1 MKDDFWHMQHEFLS
15 SAPRDVVRGILE
27 DDKKNYKKA
36 EAELNEELTLLNDAL
51 TLFITSLQ
59 GGYRN
64 LEQWKD
70 NISVKAAVTMANSDL
85 NYLLLA
91 RHAVMLG
98 YFPECRDLLRSCHER
113 ITRCYLFFVDKDEAK
128 RFFTGKEIMQK
139 DVRKK
144 LSSILAS
151 ENDER
156 ESEIL
161 KLLQDSYRHQSQVV
175 HPNLESLSARTN
187 GLETEKLSERVVK
200 YPFFGGMLSSD
211 LGKPVIFV
219 VVQATLFALNV
230 IGVMFEETSGTWK
243 KEFSRI
249 LQSYNTFL
257 NQARESTH

>member
-1 MKDDFWHMQHEFLS
+1 MKDGFWHVKHEFLS
-15 SAPRDVVRGILE
+15 SAPRDVVKGILE

-36 EAELNEELTLLNDAL
+36 EAELSKELTLLDDAF
-51 TLFITSLQ
+51 TLFVTSLQ

-64 LEQWKD
+64 SEQWKD
-70 NISVKAAVTMANSDL
+70 NISVKAAVAMANSDL

-128 RFFTGKEIMQK
+128 RFFAGEEIKQK

-151 ENDER
+151 GNDER
-156 ESEIL
+156 KSEIL
-161 KLLQDSYRHQSQVV
+161 KLLQDSYRHQSQVI

-187 GLETEKLSERVVK
+187 GPETEKLSERVVK

-211 LGKPVIFV
+211 SGKLVIFTV
-219 VVQATLFALNV
+219 IQATLFALKV
-230 IGVMFEETSGTWK
+230 IGVIFEETSGTWD
-243 KEFSRI
+243 KEFNRI

-257 NQARESTH
+257 NQVRESRY

>member
-1 MKDDFWHMQHEFLS
+1 MKDDFWHMQHDFLS

-36 EAELNEELTLLNDAL
+36 EAELNEELALLNDAL
-51 TLFITSLQ
+51 TFFISSLQ

-70 NISVKAAVTMANSDL
+70 NISVKAAVAMANSDL

-91 RHAVMLG
+91 RHAVVLG

-128 RFFTGKEIMQK
+128 RFFTGKKIKQS
-139 DVRKK
+139 DVRTK

-151 ENDER
+151 GNDER
-156 ESEIL
+156 KSEIL
-161 KLLQDSYRHQSQVV
+161 KMLRESYSHQCEVV

-187 GLETEKLSERVVK
+187 GPETEKLSERVVK
-200 YPFFGGMLSSD
+200 YPFWGGMLSSD
-211 LGKPVIFV
+211 SGKLVIFTV
-219 VVQATLFALNV
+219 IQATLFALKV
-230 IGVMFEETSGTWK
+230 IGVIFEETSGTWN
-243 KEFSRI
+243 KEFDRI

-257 NQARESTH
+257 KQVREFR